1 MAERIPIVFDV
12 STMRLKAAQ
21 KQLDITRAKTRQ
33 LSRSA
38 GFLNTQFKQLGV
50 TLLATFGAVAILAAF
65 RGILKSLKDLE
76 FQMSKVAAISGATSK
91 QMVELRDNAIKVGAA
106 SKFTA
111 TEVGKLQEE
120 LARLGFTV
128 TEILKLTDSISALAI
143 VADRQLGPTALAV
156 AKTLNAFNLSADE
169 GARVVNVMA
178 ESFANSALDLEK
190 FEAAMRNVGPAAR
203 AMGFSLEK
211 TTAIL
216 AILVDSGIEA
226 SKAGT
231 DLRRI
236 LIENAKSGDTFEE
249 SLERINLSLK
259 KVKTS
264 EEVFGARA
272 LVAGEI
278 LAGQTQQL
286 KLLEDQFSDSTR
298 EMDRM
303 RILIEDNLDT
313 DLKKLASAFDA
324 LIQKGSPLNA
334 VLRVLVNTTKDWINV
349 LGGVDPS
356 ILELQRRMFDL
367 NVEIKKVNE
376 SDLSAFEKEVKS
388 GLLKRELTDI
398 KALLQF
404 EEFLRDQ
411 EIEQKSKKIK
421 DSLKAAFA
429 SDNIE
434 EFIKNLEETAE
445 KEEIIAFI
453 RRQQKD
459 ELDELNLAEAVRL
472 ELREKAFKLFF
483 EEAKARQLTPLTDE
497 ELAAEILDPATEAE
511 LEDELRESRLE
522 RIRDSN
528 EEEVEIF
535 RETAESLKEIRDKE
549 KQDKEDRLQFDEAI
563 NKATVDS
570 LLSLA
575 NSIAAMAERGSALQI
590 ALLAFDKILAISRVI
605 VSTGAQI
612 AVASLHIEQRTP
624 DPITAAILIA
634 ARTASLTTLAGIN
647 IATITAAAIPQ
658 FAGFKEGVID
668 YRGKGTTTS
677 DSNLVR
683 MSDRE
688 SMIKASASQKS
699 TKLLEAI
706 NSEKL
711 NDDIYHTMMGGS
723 QMTDNGDIIH
733 ALGSVDKSIKSLPI
747 TQNIW
752 NEKGYANYMI
762 TKNAKIKRFRDKY
775 RN

>member
-259 KVKTS
+259 RVKTS

-634 ARTASLTTLAGIN
+634 ARTASLTTPA
-647 IATITAAAIPQ
+647 
-658 FAGFKEGVID
+658 
-668 YRGKGTTTS
+668 Y
-677 DSNLVR
+677 
-683 MSDRE
+683 
-688 SMIKASASQKS
+688 
-699 TKLLEAI
+699 
-706 NSEKL
+706 
-711 NDDIYHTMMGGS
+711 
-723 QMTDNGDIIH
+723 
-733 ALGSVDKSIKSLPI
+733 
-747 TQNIW
+747 
-752 NEKGYANYMI
+752 
-762 TKNAKIKRFRDKY
+762 
-775 RN
+775 